1 MAIYLDIAMQLS
13 KIVCRQTYLDKNE
26 IFWLLYDTNEN
37 EDWDSESGDKF
48 DDNDQVNSQNEEKA
62 VEKDFED
69 DVDSIYGIDDMNK
82 LDETDIDH

>member
-1 MAIYLDIAMQLS
+1 MAINVDIAMQLS
-13 KIVCRQTYLDKNE
+13 KIVCRQTYLNKNE

-37 EDWDSESGDKF
+37 EDWDGESGDKF
-48 DDNDQVNSQNEEKA
+48 DDNDQVNLQNEEKA

-69 DVDSIYGIDDMNK
+69 DVDSIYGIDDMNE